1 MSKTVQEIM
10 EVMGKTVEVTMKLE
24 RKNGSSYAHIADIT
38 PEDINEIRYYFDGAL
53 YRSVMR
59 CLEVKLKGD
68 WTAKAKKGLLLDSLN
83 LTVTHPESDSVT
95 IGYGGFYIAEASEYD
110 AAQNLTSIIAY
121 DELYLS
127 MQPYTASLWQSGITV
142 KNYLIAILNKLG
154 INYDTNS
161 LSLMANADKKIT
173 SEKFLDIENDSTEA
187 AYTYRDILDEIAKA
201 SGVTFAYK
209 NSLGGDPFKL
219 YAIKPTESGY
229 VIDESNLRSVTIGA
243 KYGPVMGVVLSREPQ
258 EDNVFYPSN
267 LTDSQT
273 AVKISNVEIMED
285 SGNDAYR
292 ETFIQGIYN
301 NVKNTEYYLYDL
313 DSFGIGFL
321 NFGDI
326 FTLKVCERKNGE
338 IGEEKEYKTIF
349 MRTDMTVGDG
359 IKEKSKLEAPQ
370 ATSTDY
376 AAASTTDKA
385 LKKTMLKVDKQEQR
399 ITALVKESDE
409 KYSKLTQTV
418 DGFETEIANTKS
430 GLEAKIRA
438 TAESFE
444 ATYAK
449 KETVDG
455 QIEGVTDQIKSIN
468 SELDGIDGKIEGKVT
483 TEVQKDTTIS
493 ILAGKVESKI
503 SGNYVTKATYDD
515 EKKNWLL
522 KTTYDSYVKQTD
534 QNIEAAV
541 SRVQTLEDA
550 EYITKSQCSSLISA
564 QADKIALTVESNL
577 KYESRNLLLDSE
589 CFEHLTPTGYHAT
602 YQGDYVSTDATYLP
616 SGKAR
621 KLTVKANDDSQIAGV
636 SFSPSDT
643 VGGVDKIKP
652 NTTYTLSFWARLYPD
667 DATQSLSSQA
677 SVYTATAPNN
687 AIIDTKRT
695 RGLALTKSWQ
705 KVVIVFTTQSAV
717 SSFLLR
723 FALAGCVNGQ
733 QYAIGISSLKLEIGN
748 VATEWA
754 TRTPSA
760 AEVEEY
766 AKSEI
771 AQLPDRI
778 TLSVEQNLK
787 IGARNILL
795 DSACFKSF
803 TPSGFYSGSI
813 AALPYTDSSLPSGS
827 YKRMSFTT
835 TRSDSCGV
843 QFDSVS
849 IIGQALGSI
858 DKIKPST
865 TYTLSF
871 WLKSSSHNGEKLD
884 RERMIY
890 CGENNFPTFDGQR
903 CKIPTISSS
912 WQKYVVVF
920 NTSAAI
926 SEFRLRFCIL
936 ACTSGESI
944 AIDISSLKL
953 EEGTIATDWT
963 PSENDLVSGE
973 TYQSF
978 INLLPDKITAGV
990 SSTVTDQYVA
1000 DKIHSKCVSVTLDT
1014 NGVTVENGAL
1024 TLKDESGDV
1033 MIDSSGIHSEY
1044 LNFGKMID
1052 LDTIK
1057 NGTYFS
1063 TIPYGTTATK
1073 NIDIW
1078 TLRNYTGTDT
1088 GMKNAKAAVD
1098 VMTNIPK
1105 LKPLFWN
1112 NSNNWFC
1119 SYGSSST
1126 DTNYVIAAKLD
1137 NIDEAQTYLLSYD
1150 IILASVANGKGLIP
1164 QKVFLATDKSVC
1176 YDIGVDT
1183 LTAGNAVVSGKT
1195 YQYRYGTLS
1204 CSIRGYDLIKKK
1216 GGQSK
1221 NAKITIQILSLGDGG
1236 TGTDSTS
1243 WFYAMHCPNTSYMGF
1258 IGNIKI
1264 KTFVGATLNA
1274 RALLNSNTDYFLDL
1288 GTGVLSADEVGCTN
1302 LRATAL
1308 PSVLSATDNLRPVY
1322 VDEETGQLYRLA

>member
-10 EVMGKTVEVTMKLE
+10 EVMGKTVEAAMKLE

-38 PEDINEIRYYFDGAL
+38 PEDINELRYYFDGAL
-53 YRSVMR
+53 YCSVMR

-68 WTAKAKKGLLLDSLN
+68 WTAKSKKGLLLDSLN
-83 LTVTHPESDSVT
+83 LTVTHPEGDRAT
-95 IGYGGFYIAEASEYD
+95 IGYGGFYIAEAPEYD

-201 SGVTFAYK
+201 SGVTFAFK

-219 YAIKPTESGY
+219 YCIKPTESGY

-243 KYGPVMGVVLSREPQ
+243 RYGPVKGVVLSREPQ
-258 EDNVFYPSN
+258 EDNVIYPSN

-338 IGEEKEYKTIF
+338 IGDEKEYKTIF
-349 MRTDMTVGDG
+349 MRADMTVGDG

-399 ITALVKESDE
+399 ITALVKESDAR
-409 KYSKLTQTV
+409 YSEFTQTAE
-418 DGFETEIANTKS
+418 GLEGTIADVEK
-430 GLEAKIRA
+430 GLEAKIEA
-438 TAESFE
+438 TAKSFE
-444 ATYAK
+444 LTYAK

-455 QIEGVTDQIKSIN
+455 QIEGITNQIGTIN
-468 SELDGIDGKIEGKVT
+468 SELEGIDGKIT
-483 TEVQKDTTIS
+483 TEVQKDTTIA

-534 QNIEAAV
+534 QQISAAV
-541 SRVQTLEDA
+541 SKVQKLEQA
-550 EYITKSQCSSLISA
+550 GYITKAACNSLIDQKS
-564 QADKIALTVESNL
+564 DSIALTVESNL
-577 KYESRNLLLDSE
+577 KYESRNLLMDSE
-589 CFEHLTPTGYHAT
+589 CFEHLTPSGYHAT
-602 YQGDYVSTDATYLP
+602 YVSDYVATGQSYLP

-621 KLTVKANDDSQIAGV
+621 QLKFKAESAEAGIK
-636 SFSPSDT
+636 FSAADT
-643 VGGVDKIKP
+643 VGGKDKIKP
-652 NTTYTLSFWARLYPD
+652 KTTYTLSFWARHYNDNDNAPQNLYW
-667 DATQSLSSQA
+667 QE
-677 SVYTATAPNN
+677 SVYTATSPNGTVYDN
-687 AIIDTKRT
+687 NRT
-695 RGLALTKSWQ
+695 RGLEINGSWH
-705 KVVIVFTTQSAV
+705 KVVIVFTTPENV
-717 SSFLLR
+717 SDFQLR

-760 AEVEEY
+760 EEVEEY

-778 TLSVEQNLK
+778 TLSVEKNLK

-803 TPSGFYSGSI
+803 TPSGFYAGSI
-813 AALPYTDSSLPSGS
+813 AALPYTDSSLPSGE
-827 YKRMSFTT
+827 YKRIAFTA

-849 IIGQALGSI
+849 IIGQASGSV
-858 DKIKPST
+858 DKIKPGT

-871 WLKSSSHNGEKLD
+871 WLKSSAHNGEKLD

-920 NTSAAI
+920 NTPAAI

-936 ACTSGESI
+936 ACTKDESI

-963 PSENDLVSGE
+963 PSTDDLEKSVD
-973 TYQSF
+973 
-978 INLLPDKITAGV
+978 NL
-990 SSTVTDQYVA
+990 DQYVKAQIDLCVQKDENNNLVSEINIASNLLTINTNNFTLAKDGTMTCKSANLTNATISGTITAVNAILGGWHIA
-1000 DKIHSKCVSVTLDT
+1000 DNELYSTCGSCTAHIKAPQSSSEYFFAVRESLGDNKYTSNFAINTDGSVYMNNLLAAELGITVKTFNSKSNRYVENLTFHGLTRNNKYYDAITAAHDLTIDASNIHLYADS
-1014 NGVTVENGAL
+1014 GVYLHNYVYLSSYASGKTGKAALYVNTKTGEITVEN
-1024 TLKDESGDV
+1024 
-1033 MIDSSGIHSEY
+1033 
-1044 LNFGKMID
+1044 
-1052 LDTIK
+1052 
-1057 NGTYFS
+1057 
-1063 TIPYGTTATK
+1063 
-1073 NIDIW
+1073 
-1078 TLRNYTGTDT
+1078 
-1088 GMKNAKAAVD
+1088 
-1098 VMTNIPK
+1098 
-1105 LKPLFWN
+1105 
-1112 NSNNWFC
+1112 
-1119 SYGSSST
+1119 
-1126 DTNYVIAAKLD
+1126 
-1137 NIDEAQTYLLSYD
+1137 
-1150 IILASVANGKGLIP
+1150 
-1164 QKVFLATDKSVC
+1164 
-1176 YDIGVDT
+1176 
-1183 LTAGNAVVSGKT
+1183 
-1195 YQYRYGTLS
+1195 
-1204 CSIRGYDLIKKK
+1204 
-1216 GGQSK
+1216 
-1221 NAKITIQILSLGDGG
+1221 
-1236 TGTDSTS
+1236 
-1243 WFYAMHCPNTSYMGF
+1243 
-1258 IGNIKI
+1258 
-1264 KTFVGATLNA
+1264 
-1274 RALLNSNTDYFLDL
+1274 
-1288 GTGVLSADEVGCTN
+1288 
-1302 LRATAL
+1302 
-1308 PSVLSATDNLRPVY
+1308 
-1322 VDEETGQLYRLA
+1322 